1 MGPLEGIRVV
11 DMSAVLAGPVATQTL
26 GDYGADVIKIE
37 SPAGDL
43 LRQVGPMRSP
53 AMGPLFMNANYNK
66 RSVCLDLKS
75 EDGREVLLNLVRSA
89 DIFVT
94 NSRPKA
100 MMRLGLSYD
109 TLQTVKPDI
118 IYSALLGFSEDGCY
132 SGKPAYDDL
141 IQGAVAL
148 PFLQAKTSGGVPR
161 YFPNAIADRA
171 FGMAAANA
179 ILAALVHRHRTG
191 EGQRV
196 DIPMFETVAQ
206 FVLGDHLGGLS
217 FDPPLDEGGYHR
229 LTSKS
234 RRPFRTRDGYI
245 CVLLYSDVQW
255 TRFLEVTGKPPVLA
269 GDNRF
274 SSFAGRQEH
283 FEDLCR
289 AVGDVLKTRT
299 SSEWLTLLETAD
311 IPVMPMHSLKSI
323 LDDPHLKQVGFFETY
338 DHPSEG
344 RLRRTKVPAK
354 WSRTQSDAHRPPP
367 TVGEH
372 TIEVLLETGLSEDT
386 IYELLQSGAA
396 CAPVLEA
403 VPA

>member
-37 SPAGDL
+37 SPSGDL

-53 AMGPLFMNANYNK
+53 AMGPLYLNANYNK
-66 RSVCLDLKS
+66 RSVCLDLKT
-75 EDGREVLLNLVRSA
+75 EDGREVLLGLIRSA

-109 TLQTVKPDI
+109 TIQTVKPDI
-118 IYSALLGFSEDGCY
+118 IYTALLGFSEDGCY

-141 IQGAVAL
+141 IQGAVGL
-148 PFLQAKTSGGVPR
+148 SFLQARASGGVPR
-161 YFPNAIADRA
+161 YFPNAIADRT

-217 FDPPLDEGGYHR
+217 FDPPLDDGGYHR
-229 LTSKS
+229 LTSKA
-234 RRPFRTRDGYI
+234 RRPYRTRDGYI
-245 CVLLYSDVQW
+245 CLLLYSDTQW
-255 TRFLEVTGKPPVLA
+255 TRFLEVTGKPSALA

-289 AVGDVLKTRT
+289 AIGEVIKTKT
-299 SSEWLTLLETAD
+299 SAAWLALLETAD
-311 IPVMPMHSLKSI
+311 IPVMPMHSLRSM
-323 LDDPHLKQVGFFETY
+323 LDDPHLKEVGFFETY
-338 DHPSEG
+338 DHPGEG
-344 RLRRTKVPAK
+344 RLRRTKVPVK
-354 WSRTQSDAHRPPP
+354 WSRTQPDTLRPPP
-367 TVGEH
+367 AVGEH
-372 TIEVLLETGLSEDT
+372 TIEVLLEAGLSEDT
-386 IYELLQSGAA
+386 IYELLQSGAVS
-396 CAPVLEA
+396 APAQEP